1 MSTLICSVHLTSFE
15 YLRHSRRTE
24 RLDTGHHVRQRVH
37 PGYQLEMKACTQ
49 PSVRYYNMKVF
60 VRAQGASSLG
70 GVNYHSTWTIPPQL
84 QNTKD
89 IVSYDKY
96 KKHMLPFVVHYT
108 LK

>member
-1 MSTLICSVHLTSFE
+1 MSTLICPLNKFYE
-15 YLRHSRRTE
+15 YLRHLRRTE
-24 RLDTGHHVRQRVH
+24 RLDTGRYVCQRVH

-49 PSVRYYNMKVF
+49 PSVWYHNTKVF
-60 VRAQGASSLG
+60 VRVQSASSLG
-70 GVNYHSTWTIPPQL
+70 GAYDHSTWTTPPQL

-96 KKHMLPFVVHYT
+96 RKHMHYT